1 MAKTPTIVLDEKNE
15 NWLHSMRNDK
25 KKDDKK
31 KDDNKKKASI
41 IRNAYLLS
49 ESDPDEAAR
58 LLAQINTRD

>member
-15 NWLHSMRNDK
+15 NWLHSMRK
-25 KKDDKK
+25 DKK